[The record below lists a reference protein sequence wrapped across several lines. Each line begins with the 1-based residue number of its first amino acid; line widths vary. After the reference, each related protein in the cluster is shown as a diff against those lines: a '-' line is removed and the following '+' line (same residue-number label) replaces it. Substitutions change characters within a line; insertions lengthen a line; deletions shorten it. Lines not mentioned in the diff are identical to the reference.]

1 VIGGRHN
8 DPQTPHERA
17 RSLASDR
24 LDAPLTASD
33 AIWLDEHLAGCA
45 DCRAIAAAYA
55 EDRELLR
62 SLPVP
67 EPPRDL
73 WARTSVALE
82 RERAARP
89 EPELA
94 PPTPRVR
101 WEALV
106 GIAAVLIVGVLVG
119 RSLLPSGGSP
129 GVGLGSPVPTVA
141 GSAAAGATPIAV
153 APAPVSWVERGA
165 DGSYTVNLASVNAV
179 CQDESACAPL
189 NAGAQAIASLHSRPG
204 SVVLAPKAPQA
215 AVVESSASTTGGSI
229 IVVPITRPTPAPSPV
244 PTATAT
250 PAGSAAGSSSSPS
263 PAASASPSGTPSAS
277 KSPAAPV
284 SPSPTPSATT
294 EPTASPE
301 PSASAEPSP
310 TPTASPVATGT
321 PAPTAA
327 AALAIIENVIV
338 VGGDAAYSPDGSWLA
353 FSARPA
359 DGSAGPDVYVWQVGD
374 ARARAIT
381 DDHQTVFSDWD
392 DQQIVASRPA
402 VTTDKAASASSDGT
416 SPVSVVLD
424 PATGTQIG
432 PDLHDIW
439 LPVVDGSGRWVVYW
453 SGQLVFDA
461 TTRTWLPGDG
471 RLAIDRWSATDG
483 STPAATPDP
492 QPLDAGTGSDHVQD
506 WEVRWDPTGHYL
518 GVWIGDPLTPG
529 IGRLSVLPIDRSTG
543 RVDTSHDA
551 ILRDTPAL
559 AGFAIG
565 DGRIAWATPPG
576 ENGDGSRLSVLA
588 WKGPD
593 AGRMHSEP
601 APAQEDIVVVR

>member
-1 VIGGRHN
+1 M
-8 DPQTPHERA
+8 
-17 RSLASDR
+17 
-24 LDAPLTASD
+24 
-33 AIWLDEHLAGCA
+33 
-45 DCRAIAAAYA
+45 
-55 EDRELLR
+55 
-62 SLPVP
+62 
-67 EPPRDL
+67 
-73 WARTSVALE
+73 
-82 RERAARP
+82 
-89 EPELA
+89 
-94 PPTPRVR
+94 
-101 WEALV
+101 
-106 GIAAVLIVGVLVG
+106 
-119 RSLLPSGGSP
+119 
-129 GVGLGSPVPTVA
+129 
-141 GSAAAGATPIAV
+141 
-153 APAPVSWVERGA
+153 
-165 DGSYTVNLASVNAV
+165 
-179 CQDESACAPL
+179 
-189 NAGAQAIASLHSRPG
+189 
-204 SVVLAPKAPQA
+204 
-215 AVVESSASTTGGSI
+215 
-229 IVVPITRPTPAPSPV
+229 VPITRPTPAPSPA

-392 DQQIVASRPA
+392 DQQIVASRPG
-402 VTTDKAASASSDGT
+402 VTTDQAATASSDGT
-416 SPVSVVLD
+416 APVSVVLD

-432 PDLHDIW
+432 PDLRGIW
-439 LPVVDGSGRWVVYW
+439 LPVVDGSRRWVVYW

-483 STPAATPDP
+483 STPVATPDP

-506 WEVRWDPTGHYL
+506 WEVRWDPTSHYL
-518 GVWIGDPLTPG
+518 GVWIGDPLTRASAASASCRS
-529 IGRLSVLPIDRSTG
+529 IGRRAGSIRRTTRSCATRRRLPGSPSVTAGSPGPR
-543 RVDTSHDA
+543 R
-551 ILRDTPAL
+551 PARTATA
-559 AGFAIG
+559 AGC
-565 DGRIAWATPPG
+565 
-576 ENGDGSRLSVLA
+576 LVLA

-593 AGRMHSEP
+593 AGRVHSEP